1 MAVLE
6 QVRDAMFLRRDRE
19 FGTWPDDL
27 EIGGLELD
35 SAGGARVST
44 YAARHLNRGLL
55 SKFLERLPDVR
66 RQIFLGEHR
75 LQKTAAIAHH
85 DERDLAARAGRRDPA
100 AHRDGL
106 SGEARQLLDPTTF
119 RHRRGILVAGLFSV
133 NAMLLACTPAMKQG
147 PARQESAW
155 LAYLGTARHDAGAQE
170 TLNPDPR
177 PLWHIAMGRGVR
189 GSP

>member
-55 SKFLERLPDVR
+55 SKFLDRLPDVR

-75 LQKTAAIAHH
+75 LPKTAAIAHP
-85 DERDLAARAGRRDPA
+85 DVRDLRPRPGPRDPRAERDG
-100 AHRDGL
+100 
-106 SGEARQLLDPTTF
+106 
-119 RHRRGILVAGLFSV
+119 FS
-133 NAMLLACTPAMKQG
+133 
-147 PARQESAW
+147 R
-155 LAYLGTARHDAGAQE
+155 
-170 TLNPDPR
+170 
-177 PLWHIAMGRGVR
+177 
-189 GSP
+189 